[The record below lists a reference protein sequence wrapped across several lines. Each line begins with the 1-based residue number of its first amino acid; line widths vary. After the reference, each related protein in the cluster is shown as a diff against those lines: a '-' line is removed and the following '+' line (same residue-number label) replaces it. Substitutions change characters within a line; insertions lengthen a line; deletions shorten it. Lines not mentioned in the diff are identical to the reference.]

1 MADRRPDPV
10 WSLSGTGP
18 AGTPGGGTRS
28 AGTAVSVG
36 DGHLPSWAA
45 WVTGANR
52 WMADM
57 DEQVAFDHA
66 GGWSGV
72 LGTLTGR
79 GDLTADVAGAAMA
92 EILEGN
98 ATPAQ
103 IAGFIV
109 ALRMKGETVEELT
122 GLVSAMIDR
131 ATPVT
136 LADPEGVIDIVGT
149 GGDRSHSINVST
161 LAALTIAGAGGRVC
175 KHGNRAASS
184 ACGTADV
191 LEALGVAFDLGPAGV
206 AHCVDSV
213 GIGFCFAPRFHGAM
227 RHAGPPRRELG
238 VPTVFNFLGPFA
250 NPARVR
256 RQVTGVADAAMAER
270 MVQVLAAKG
279 SERALVVY
287 GHDGDDDLTHTTT
300 STVYELS
307 DGAIWVPHRESGGA
321 ATDQTDRDAGAELPI
336 LERRGVPNQEAR
348 RAERN
353 QCDEDFADRRLDL
366 ALFAM
371 RRNGRSR

>member
-1 MADRRPDPV
+1 
-10 WSLSGTGP
+10 
-18 AGTPGGGTRS
+18 
-28 AGTAVSVG
+28 
-36 DGHLPSWAA
+36 
-45 WVTGANR
+45 
-52 WMADM
+52 MADM
-57 DEQVAFDHA
+57 DEQVAFDRA

-238 VPTVFNFLGPFA
+238 VPTVFNFLGPLA

-287 GHDGDDDLTHTTT
+287 GHDGLDELTITTT
-300 STVYELS
+300 STVHELR
-307 DGAIWVPHRESGGA
+307 DGAIRTYDVDPAALGLGGGTLDDLRGGDAATNAELSRRVLGGERGPRADIVVLNAAAGLLAAGVVDDLAAGVEAARVSLDEGGA
-321 ATDQTDRDAGAELPI
+321 ASALDSLVRAS
-336 LERRGVPNQEAR
+336 NEAAAR
-348 RAERN
+348 EA
-353 QCDEDFADRRLDL
+353 
-366 ALFAM
+366 
-371 RRNGRSR
+371 

>member
-1 MADRRPDPV
+1 
-10 WSLSGTGP
+10 
-18 AGTPGGGTRS
+18 
-28 AGTAVSVG
+28 
-36 DGHLPSWAA
+36 
-45 WVTGANR
+45 
-52 WMADM
+52 MADM
-57 DEQVAFDHA
+57 DEQVAFDRA

-238 VPTVFNFLGPFA
+238 VPTVFNFLGPLA

-287 GHDGDDDLTHTTT
+287 GHDGLDELTITTT
-300 STVYELS
+300 STVHELR
-307 DGAIWVPHRESGGA
+307 DGAIRTYDVDPAALGLGGGTLDDLRGGDAATNAELSRRVLGGERGPRADIVVLNAAAGLLAAGVVDDLAGGVEAARVSLYEGGA
-321 ATDQTDRDAGAELPI
+321 AAVLDSLVRAS
-336 LERRGVPNQEAR
+336 NEAAAR
-348 RAERN
+348 EA
-353 QCDEDFADRRLDL
+353 
-366 ALFAM
+366 
-371 RRNGRSR
+371 